1 MASFTIIT
9 VLDGDCSR
17 KEVNVC
23 DGQGAVRCALESLRD
38 HLLRNRETTMASA
51 LVCEGRIDPGRQDWI
66 GAWLW
71 EADKGFAWSQDD
83 VCESSD

>member
-17 KEVNVC
+17 QEISVA
-23 DGQGAVRCALESLRD
+23 DDRGAVRCALESLRD
-38 HLLRNRETTMASA
+38 HLLHNRETAVASA
-51 LVCEGRIDPGRQDWI
+51 LVCEGAINTDGQDWI

-71 EADKGFAWSQDD
+71 EAGKGFAWSQDD
-83 VCESSD
+83 GTESLD